1 MVLVEKLTQ
10 LANKWVNRSLAS
22 QNDYEQAVASTP
34 STYWQQKALAAAN
47 TYNQA
52 MQQVI
57 AENRY
62 ALGVSNPKKDWQA
75 MTRAKANRRVEG
87 VRLGQ
92 NLWLEGFRPFA
103 ETLDRILPTLPARG
117 PKMSDVN
124 ISRAITV
131 MRAMH
136 ETKRQRRGARATVAT
151 TGIGLA
157 PKAPGFI

>member
-1 MVLVEKLTQ
+1 MGIVEKLNV
-10 LANKWVNRSLAS
+10 LAQKWTNRAIAA
-22 QNDYEQAVASTP
+22 QTDYEQAVASTP

-57 AENRY
+57 AENRF
-62 ALGVSNPKKDWQA
+62 ALGVSNPKKDWQSQ
-75 MTRAKANRRVEG
+75 TRAKANRRVEG
-87 VRLGQ
+87 VRLAT
-92 NLWLEGFRPFA
+92 NLWAEGFRPFA
-103 ETLDRILPTLPARG
+103 ETLDRVVPSLPARG

-124 ISRAITV
+124 IQRAVAV

-136 ETKRQRRGARATVAT
+136 ETKRSRRGVRTAL
-151 TGIGLA
+151 TGITLS